1 MIGLVSQ
8 VSALIGVSTSSCR
21 VIARGAY
28 RRYKIF
34 AIPKKNGDTRIVAQP
49 AREVK
54 AVQRAICHILNEKL
68 EIHQAATAYK
78 PGSSILANAAIHKG
92 AKYLTKLDFTDFFG
106 SIDGESILQLVES
119 RCPDLSAAEL
129 KFIVDACTWR
139 PLGRPVLCIGAPSS
153 PFFANAV
160 MFEFDE
166 KVFALAKQFEAQYT
180 RYSDDIA
187 ISSVKPDL
195 LRGLEE
201 NIRKLVNASRQPTIR
216 LNEQKRVAV
225 GRSTSMSITGLTLT
239 NQGGVSV
246 GRERKRGVRA
256 GVSRFF
262 NDQLSPDE
270 VIKLKGEIAFVLSIE
285 PNFRGVLINTYG
297 LRAWELLPK
306 IG

>member
-8 VSALIGVSTSSCR
+8 VSALVGVSTSSCR
-21 VIARGAY
+21 IIARGAY

-34 AIPKKNGDTRIVAQP
+34 AIPKKNGDRRIVAQP

-54 AVQRAICHILNEKL
+54 AVQRAICKILCDRL
-68 EIHQAATAYK
+68 EIHQAATAYQ
-78 PGSSILANAAIHKG
+78 PGSSILTNASIHKD

-106 SIDGESILQLVES
+106 SIDGNSIFQLVQS
-119 RCPDLSAAEL
+119 KCPDLSEAEL

-139 PLGRPVLCIGAPSS
+139 PQGRPVLCIGAPSS

-160 MFEFDE
+160 MFKFDE
-166 KVFALAKQFEAQYT
+166 KSFNLASRLGAKYT

-187 ISSVKPDL
+187 LSSSKPDL
-195 LRGLEE
+195 LKYLEE
-201 NIRKLVNASRQPTIR
+201 DIRQLIRMSRNPTIR

-246 GRERKRGVRA
+246 GRDRKRGVRA

-262 NDQLSPDE
+262 KGKLTPGE
-270 VIKLKGEIAFVLSIE
+270 IAKLKGEIAFVLSIE
-285 PNFRGVLINTYG
+285 PAFRGVLINTYG
-297 LRAWELLPK
+297 LRAWQLLPK
-306 IG
+306 LG